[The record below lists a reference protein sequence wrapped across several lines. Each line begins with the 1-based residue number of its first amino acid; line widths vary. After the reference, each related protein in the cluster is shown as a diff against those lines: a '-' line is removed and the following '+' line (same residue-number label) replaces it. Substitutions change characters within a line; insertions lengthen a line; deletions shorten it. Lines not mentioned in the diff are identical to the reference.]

1 MKIVG
6 LTGGMG
12 SGKTTVANFFKE
24 LGAPVYIA
32 DDAGKSLMNT
42 NAEVKSK
49 IVSLFGELA
58 YNNGDLDRKYIA
70 NQVFNSPEKLQQ
82 LNQIVH
88 PAVGLDFQEW
98 KNKQD
103 SPYVIYEA
111 AILFEASG
119 YKKCDLIILVTAPL
133 EGRIERLQA
142 RDKSSLEEIEAR
154 IQHQWSD
161 EKKRKLSNFEI
172 INKNLS
178 STKERV
184 RNLHEILINTRLN

>member
-24 LGAPVYIA
+24 MGVPVYIA

-42 NAEVKSK
+42 NKEVKSK
-49 IVSLFGELA
+49 IISLFGEQA
-58 YNNGDLDRKYIA
+58 YNDGLLDRKYIA
-70 NQVFNSPEKLQQ
+70 NQVFNSPEKLEQ

-88 PAVGLDFQEW
+88 PAVGLDFQQW
-98 KNKQD
+98 MNNQD
-103 SPYVIYEA
+103 SPYVLYEA
-111 AILFEASG
+111 AILFEKGG

-133 EGRIERLQA
+133 EDRISRLQA
-142 RDKSSLEEIEAR
+142 RDDSSVDEIEAR

-161 EKKRKLSNFEI
+161 DKKRKLSNFEI

-178 STKERV
+178 STKKQV
-184 RNLHEILINTRLN
+184 RNLHEILINTRKN